1 MERERR
7 FVVDGDYVDSDFAE
21 SEDDTTPAPAKSKR
35 LRVQTQRKESRRAED
50 KGFDAKQRRMDDFS
64 GRDAPRVPKKET
76 TKAVDD
82 MMSSFFDEMDQ
93 IAVNPDEFVHE
104 STVSAAAP
112 VAAPSGPAFFAPQPA
127 PQEAVQPVVR

>member
-21 SEDDTTPAPAKSKR
+21 SEDDTTPAPSKSKR
-35 LRVQTQRKESRRAED
+35 MRVQTQRKESRRAED
-50 KGFDAKQRRMDDFS
+50 KSYRDAKQRRLDDFS
-64 GRDAPRVPKKET
+64 GRDYPRVPKKET

-104 STVSAAAP
+104 STVTAAAP
-112 VAAPSGPAFFAPQPA
+112 VAAPPAVPAFFAP
-127 PQEAVQPVVR
+127 